1 MRPAIKQ
8 LEINV
13 HFPPKTFPRHRFKFK
28 APAGKIFNEGGI
40 ENALNHVA
48 TEVEKKFPMWNFR
61 FVPIVSTGRKR
72 AFNYV
77 YDSLNA
83 VWLDEYAKQTANI
96 QGENNGKSES
106 ATGTAE

>member
-1 MRPAIKQ
+1 MRHMVKQ

-13 HFPPKTFPRHRFKFK
+13 HFPPKTFPRHCFKFK
-28 APAGKIFNEGGI
+28 APDGKIFNEGGT

-61 FVPIVSTGRKR
+61 FILVVSPGSKR

-77 YDSLNA
+77 YDSLNDE
-83 VWLDEYAKQTANI
+83 WLKEYAKQTTNKQGAN
-96 QGENNGKSES
+96 EN
-106 ATGTAE
+106 GTEQAQQ